1 MIDVAASREGDGL
14 EAAMGVLWEAGD
26 DVAVVHP
33 PAVLDGEITVEIE
46 GSTEILKKGAS
57 IHFDSR
63 RVHSTW
69 NHGSS
74 TASILWCG
82 TMDVFGDAPAPIH
95 KKASPQEVATYPT
108 GETEK

>member
-1 MIDVAASREGDGL
+1 MVKKCSIFLSVT
-14 EAAMGVLWEAGD
+14 
-26 DVAVVHP
+26 
-33 PAVLDGEITVEIE
+33 ITVEIE
-46 GSTEILKKGAS
+46 GEVEVLRKGDS
-57 IHFDSR
+57 IHFESR

-74 TASILWCG
+74 IASILWCG